1 MALSEKDKTL
11 TASQQAAIQKATN
24 DWNAAK
30 AKGDKAGM
38 DAAHAAAEKIRSQ
51 SGYSGG
57 NDGSGYYSI
66 GGSSGN
72 KGTNSGSGSV
82 NTGSLTSGGSN
93 SNKTPT
99 PATQTTTAAAGNI
112 SGGTANPNN
121 YYINSYDGVKQAS
134 SMKAGDSFTA
144 TDGSVWTM
152 GSDGKLSVK
161 RSDGRTQSGV
171 VGTLGKYTIN
181 TPTGIEKYN
190 NLAEGETFTD
200 TNGAVWTRK
209 ADGTVVVRRNG
220 KDYIAALGS
229 NGSGSLTTNATDINN
244 NPIAVYKDE
253 NGNVTGIYNADGSA
267 ASVRG
272 TITVT
277 EEGGGNTQ
285 YIVSEDAASGKV
297 RYIRALNDRVAIVS
311 REGDGSLPEVTL
323 TGEDGTTLSGKN
335 LVFGEDNRTYDSR
348 TGQTIG
354 ELAAAYGIDIANYAI
369 KLTASDGEDKYF
381 SSEGENITDALGVGA
396 IQKWTGD
403 DIYDALING
412 MMAQGWN
419 QVPQFSDY
427 EQLTW
432 EQALAQAQEQL
443 SSAYTKSLNNTL
455 DELNQKALETGF
467 YGQLPTEAL
476 KQQAASASELDK
488 QSAIYDLARNLLNDS
503 HDYAQQQYDNDMN
516 TSESRMSTI
525 QTIFNYVYQVS
536 QDKISNAQTQQELDQ
551 QMNAIILD
559 AIQMYATLTSQGMN
573 NAQIL
578 SYISTLMSQAK

>member
-1 MALSEKDKTL
+1 MALSDQDKTL
-11 TASQQAAIQKATN
+11 SASQQAAIQKATN
-24 DWNAAK
+24 DWNTAK
-30 AKGDKAGM
+30 AKGDQAGM
-38 DAAHAAAEKIRSQ
+38 DAAHAAAEKIRNQ

-57 NDGSGYYSI
+57 NDGISTSTI
-66 GGSSGN
+66 GSSGS
-72 KGTNSGSGSV
+72 SGSGNK
-82 NTGSLTSGGSN
+82 NTGSGASSSTSSLVSGSAS
-93 SNKTPT
+93 SNKNQT
-99 PATQTTTAAAGNI
+99 ATTVAGNV
-112 SGGTANPNN
+112 SGGTTANSNN

-144 TDGSVWTM
+144 SDGSVWTM
-152 GSDGKLSVK
+152 GSDGKLSVR
-161 RSDGRTQSGV
+161 RSDGRTQTGV
-171 VGTLGKYTIN
+171 VGSLGKYTIN

-190 NLAEGETFTD
+190 NLKEGETFTD

-209 ADGTVVVRRNG
+209 ADGTIVVSRNG

-229 NGSGSLTTNATDINN
+229 DGSGSLNTNATDVNN
-244 NPIAVYKDE
+244 NPLAVFKDE
-253 NGNVTGIYNADGSA
+253 NGNITGVYNADGST

-272 TITVT
+272 TITVM

-285 YIVSEDAASGKV
+285 YIVSEDAVSGKLRYV
-297 RYIRALNDRVAIVS
+297 RAVSGKVAIVS
-311 REGDGSLPEVTL
+311 REGDGTLPEVTL
-323 TGEDGTTLSGKN
+323 TGENGSKLSGAN
-335 LVFGEDNRTYDSR
+335 LVFGEDGHAYDSR

-354 ELAAAYGIDIANYAI
+354 ELASAYGIDIANYAI
-369 KLTASDGEDKYF
+369 KLTTSEGEDKYF
-381 SSEGENITDALGVGA
+381 SSEGEEITDALGVA
-396 IQKWTGD
+396 AVQQWTGD

-443 SSAYTKSLNNTL
+443 SSSYEKSLNDTL

-516 TSESRMSTI
+516 TSESRLSTI
-525 QTIFNYVYQVS
+525 QTIFNYVYQIS
-536 QDKISNAQTQQELDQ
+536 QDKITSAQTQQELDN
-551 QMNAIILD
+551 QMQSIILD
-559 AIQMYATLTSQGMN
+559 AIQLYATLTGQGMN

-578 SYISTLMSQAK
+578 SYITTLMSQAK